1 MNFIESISVCFQK
14 YFDFK
19 GRASRSE
26 CWFFILFTFIYT
38 FVAGILLGAIGATT
52 ETIDAATI
60 FIVLPI
66 IAPYFAVV
74 ARRLHDFNHSGWMQL
89 IFVPGWFADLIL
101 GTGWVIYVVNF
112 AVFAFYISQ
121 KPMTG
126 KNKFGPK
133 PKK

>member
-60 FIVLPI
+60 FIVLPVM
-66 IAPYFAVV
+66 APYFAVV

-101 GTGWVIYVVNF
+101 GTGWVIYIVNF
-112 AVFAFYISQ
+112 AIFAFYISQ